1 MGIKVKAMERNVS
14 FDNNSEKWAYVMQA
28 ELYSK
33 LPASKV
39 IQEAATRSG
48 INRGAINAAWSAIG
62 EVIKTWATEGHSV
75 EVPGLGTMRFDLR
88 SMAVADVSKVS
99 SDLITSRRVI
109 FTPNVEIKNELAR
122 TSVNITCY
130 DRNGNVVKQVT
141 SGDGGNVE
149 DPEPEPENPDVV

>member
-1 MGIKVKAMERNVS
+1 M
-14 FDNNSEKWAYVMQA
+14 
-28 ELYSK
+28 
-33 LPASKV
+33 
-39 IQEAATRSG
+39 
-48 INRGAINAAWSAIG
+48 
-62 EVIKTWATEGHSV
+62 
-75 EVPGLGTMRFDLR
+75 GTMRFGLR

-149 DPEPEPENPDVV
+149 EPVEPENPDVV